1 MDTVNQA
8 VMDGVLATSTE
19 LVNKLSMYETALD
32 VFVVLLFVAIATLA
46 VVGMLFKM
54 RNALMDKVVLRMDD
68 LNGNVEHNPV
78 SRATYVGDQLANN
91 KWFAKRYLPKQK

>member
-1 MDTVNQA
+1 MDTVNQT

-32 VFVVLLFVAIATLA
+32 VFVVLFFVAIATLA

-54 RNALMDKVVLRMDD
+54 RNTLMDKVVLRMDE
-68 LNGNVEHNPV
+68 LTGNAMHDTRV
-78 SRATYVGDQLANN
+78 RAINVGEQLTNN